1 MCIVLAFWVFTYTYT
16 ILYHTHTYICIHVF
30 FYYIYICSMCVR
42 LYVFLHI
49 NVLVFGG
56 YSFSNFSTFCT
67 HFITFLSVSFLFKIY
82 SVSCRSTHCLEYFFK
97 EIENVIFSFIYI
109 FFFKF
114 SSVQSLFFI
123 SFILI
128 VLVSISLWIS
138 LFSF

>member
-82 SVSCRSTHCLEYFFK
+82 SVSCRSTHCLEYFCSFFK

-109 FFFKF
+109 FFKF

-123 SFILI
+123 FFILI
-128 VLVSISLWIS
+128 VTVSINL
-138 LFSF
+138 